1 MAKKKNPVVF
11 LDVAIGDGPVGRM
24 VFEVLFHIVTF
35 IFKCNNRTQFSFH
48 FSSPW
53 FNASFY
59 HFPSHRFLF
68 NKIWL
73 NIGDLHIDAFDI
85 F

>member
-48 FSSPW
+48 FSSP
-53 FNASFY
+53 
-59 HFPSHRFLF
+59 
-68 NKIWL
+68 
-73 NIGDLHIDAFDI
+73 
-85 F
+85 